1 MPGTPPR
8 VASGVA
14 PEIPCP
20 DGYGSWR
27 LVLVTW
33 RIPLRATPA
42 PPRPALGAGKGGGVS
57 GGGEVVVAVVHV
69 APERRHHHDRCSK
82 DDDGEIPA
90 ELGDAVPLS
99 KRLQNEGGELGD

>member
-1 MPGTPPR
+1 M
-8 VASGVA
+8 
-14 PEIPCP
+14 
-20 DGYGSWR
+20 
-27 LVLVTW
+27 
-33 RIPLRATPA
+33 
-42 PPRPALGAGKGGGVS
+42 
-57 GGGEVVVAVVHV
+57 VAVVHV